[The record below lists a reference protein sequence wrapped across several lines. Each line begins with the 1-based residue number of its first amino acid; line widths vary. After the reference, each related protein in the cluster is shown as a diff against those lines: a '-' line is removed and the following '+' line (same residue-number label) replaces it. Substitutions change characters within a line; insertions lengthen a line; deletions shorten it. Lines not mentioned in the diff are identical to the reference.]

1 MWVVW
6 VGVGEDGWGE
16 AGVGG
21 RAGGGRGLGVGDACG
36 SGGVGTVGVLQVVSW
51 TLFWFEGVGSDR
63 EVKREGLKGEKEFLA
78 FSVFCPFLVLFC
90 NVICGGKGF
99 SFIHHGYER
108 QTETDGRR
116 RRVCFSTRR
125 ADLSILLYSHLTS
138 GLCKELCRIPR

>member
-1 MWVVW
+1 M
-6 VGVGEDGWGE
+6 VGERPALAAEPEEG
-16 AGVGG
+16 
-21 RAGGGRGLGVGDACG
+21 GLGVGDACG
-36 SGGVGTVGVLQVVSW
+36 SGRYCGCLQVVSW